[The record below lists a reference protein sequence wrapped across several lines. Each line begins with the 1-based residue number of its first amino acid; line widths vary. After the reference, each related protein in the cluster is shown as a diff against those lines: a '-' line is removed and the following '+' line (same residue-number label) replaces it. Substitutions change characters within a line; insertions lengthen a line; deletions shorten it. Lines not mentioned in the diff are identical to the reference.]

1 MDPIIGGAIIG
12 GAGSLLGNLFGF
24 GSNNKTNETNLKI
37 AQMNNEFNEKM
48 MEKQMAYN
56 TEMWEKQNEYNS
68 ASSQRE
74 RLEEA
79 GLNPYM
85 MMNGGSA
92 GTASSAGGVSA
103 ATSSGNP
110 TMQAFKPD
118 FTGVSQAI
126 NSAIQ
131 LRQQKELNDANI
143 NKINQ
148 DASQVQIENKYKAA
162 ELVASINE
170 KYQNA
175 KSTESKRIYQ
185 DLLNSTYLT
194 QFNSDMQTAAKQRY
208 LIAQQA
214 EGNRIENLMKLES
227 LKIMPAQLRANLAET
242 LSSID
247 VKQKDARY
255 KVMQAIETQYR
266 TAGIKIDNRQKQI
279 LADSILKEA
288 EAKAEKAK
296 AESDYKSSTVGKVGM
311 FLGDF
316 GGFLGSGIGAA
327 GAYFFGRGK
336 GVVKGGDKPPIG
348 SSTIYRHVVY
358 E

>member
-24 GSNNKTNETNLKI
+24 GSNSKTNETNLKI
-37 AQMNNEFNEKM
+37 AQMNNEFNERM
-48 MEKQMAYN
+48 MEKQMLYN

-68 ASSQRE
+68 AKNQRA

-85 MMNGGSA
+85 MLNGGSA
-92 GTASSAGGVSA
+92 GTATSAGGVSA

-110 TMQAFKPD
+110 TMQAFRPD
-118 FTGVSQAI
+118 FSGVSSAI
-126 NSAIQ
+126 NSALQ
-131 LRQQKELNDANI
+131 LRQQKDLNDANI

-148 DASQVQIENKYKAA
+148 DANQIAIENKYKAA
-162 ELVASINE
+162 DLIATINE

-175 KSTESKRIYQ
+175 RNSQSKRVYQ

-194 QFNSDMQTAAKQRY
+194 QFNSDMQTASKQRY
-208 LIAQQA
+208 LISQQA
-214 EGNRIENLMKLES
+214 EGNRIENLMKFES
-227 LKIMPAQLRANLAET
+227 LKILPAQLRANLAET
-242 LSSID
+242 LASID

-255 KVMQAIETQYR
+255 KVMQAIETQYK
-266 TAGIKIDNRQKQI
+266 TAGIKIDNRQQQK

-288 EAKAEKAK
+288 EAKAQSAK
-296 AESDYKSSTVGKVGM
+296 AEADYKSSFAGKAGM

-336 GVVKGGDKPPIG
+336 RGIKLPNS
-348 SSTIYRHVVY
+348 SSTITRPIVY